1 MVVALAGCGGGSSSG
16 SAPSGTSPAASKAE
30 ANKLLHETFGANPK
44 ATSGQLDGRI
54 DIHVKGVKRYR
65 LPVALT
71 MTGPFNTAADGTP
84 EADLTMG
91 IELRGTALGGDL
103 ILKGNQAL
111 IGLGS
116 TGYVIPTRIADPLRK
131 PLNGSDNSLAAILNV
146 FGISPLRWAKNP
158 RVVGNEKLID
168 VDTIHGTAGIDTKKF
183 FLDVAK
189 LTKQLTALRITD
201 ITNLPRIVTR
211 RDRGALVRSVKSAS
225 GDIYTG
231 TKDHVMREAKINMV
245 LKPSAADRKI
255 LGGVTELTIAGDL
268 HVTDV
273 GSAPKVE
280 KPISSGSYDELQVAL
295 NVLAESAR
303 KEFR

>member
-1 MVVALAGCGGGSSSG
+1 MLIALAGCGGGSSSG
-16 SAPSGTSPAASKAE
+16 GSSSGTSSAASKAD
-30 ANKLLHETFGANPK
+30 ANKLLNETFGANPK
-44 ATSGQLDGRI
+44 ASSGQIDGRI
-54 DIHVKGVKRYR
+54 DIHVKGVKRYH

-91 IELRGTALGGDL
+91 IELRNTALGGDL
-103 ILKGNQAL
+103 ILKGNEAL

-116 TGYVIPTRIADPLRK
+116 TGYEIPASISTPLRA
-131 PLNGSDNSLAAILNV
+131 PLNGSDNSLAAILDV

-158 RVVGNEKLID
+158 RIVGNQKLID

-189 LTKQLTALRITD
+189 LTKRLTSLRITD
-201 ITNLPRIVTR
+201 ITNLPRVVTR
-211 RDRGALVRSVKSAS
+211 QDRGALVRSVKSAT
-225 GDIYTG
+225 GDVYTG
-231 TKDHVMREAKINMV
+231 TTDHVMREAKINMV

-273 GSAPKVE
+273 GSKPKVE
-280 KPISSGSYDELQVAL
+280 KPVSHGSYPELQVAL
-295 NVLAESAR
+295 DVLAENAR
-303 KEFR
+303 KEFK